1 MKQIFNQAKWDKLC
15 EPSFKEIDFSQLNR
29 LPIKP
34 LIALAVVNEIEK
46 KAVLSSLK
54 SIPKTNKKYKVVYKK
69 QTYYLGLFGLY
80 PSVVVQSGMGIDGP
94 MDATLTIHETIQT
107 WKINVVVAIGVA
119 MGLKPGK
126 HHLGDVLVS
135 QTILNYNKNKVIPN
149 SQINRS
155 VRPMSSIPLFDRF
168 KNRTNWQ
175 YYDENNR
182 KCNVHLGLIIT
193 GGSVV
198 DDPELAL
205 KLSKEYP
212 DAIGNEMEAS
222 GVWAASEREDVHWIV
237 VKGICDWGMG
247 KTDDYQP
254 LAASAAVSLC
264 KQIFKSKTALSG
276 IVKNNNTPKSTSNR
290 VKVNSLKLY
299 YYRLENNITTQ
310 QLALKT
316 GISEIKLK
324 KLESFNASALKFDHS
339 EFPECTLNEIRKIER
354 VICNGRRILRIE
366 NTSKDYMGY
375 LLSYYFKGKLKQKY
389 TGIKAIVFDFDGTL
403 TKNHDRYSTW
413 QKIWLKLGYTV
424 NDCNELHERFSQNE
438 FSHQEWCNK
447 TCEKFQEKG
456 MTNRILSEVANE
468 ISLIEGTIPTLKKMN
483 DNNIHLFIASGSI
496 RDVIIK
502 VIGENNVH
510 LFEEI
515 KANRMEFDKNG
526 RLKRIIGTKY
536 DFDGKRDFVEKVA
549 QALDIN
555 TCNIL
560 FVGNSNNDQL
570 AYQSGAVTLCV
581 NPDLTDPQNKKIWH
595 NAIYEMQNL
604 NEIMSYVDLNEVS

>member
-1 MKQIFNQAKWDKLC
+1 MKQKFSHTKWDSLC
-15 EPSFKEIDFSQLNR
+15 EPSFKEIDFPQLKR
-29 LPIKP
+29 LSIKP
-34 LIALAVVNEIEK
+34 LIALAVVNDIEK

-54 SIPKTNKKYKVVYKK
+54 SFPKTHRKYKVVHNK
-69 QTYYLGLFGLY
+69 QTYYLGMFGFY

-107 WKINVVVAIGVA
+107 WKINVVIAIGVA
-119 MGLKPGK
+119 MGLKQGK
-126 HHLGDVLVS
+126 HHFGDVLVS
-135 QTILNYNKNKVIPN
+135 QTIQNYNKNKVIPK

-155 VRPMSSIPLFDRF
+155 VRPMSSIPLCDRF
-168 KNRTNWQ
+168 KNCSNWQ
-175 YYDENNR
+175 YYDENDR

-198 DDPELAL
+198 NAPKLAHQ
-205 KLSKEYP
+205 LSKKYP

-237 VKGICDWGMG
+237 VKGICDWGME

-264 KQIFKSKTALSG
+264 KHIFKSKMALSG
-276 IVKNNNTPKSTSNR
+276 IIKNNTPKSTSNR

-339 EFPECTLNEIRKIER
+339 EFPECTLNEIRKIEK

-375 LLSYYFKGKLKQKY
+375 LLSYYFKGKLKQTY

-468 ISLIEGTIPTLKKMN
+468 ISLIEGTIPTLKKMH

-496 RDVIIK
+496 RDVIVK

-604 NEIMSYVDLNEVS
+604 NEIMSYVNLSL